1 MEGNLCMPGQ
11 FIEKSSYAK
20 FLIVLALLSLIPIA
34 AGAFEEPKT
43 LLLWEDGA
51 PGARGESSADQPSIT
66 VYFPPESTRTG
77 AAVVVFP
84 GGGYGH
90 LAMSHEGDQVG
101 RWLIAHGITGIVTKY
116 RISPYHYPAPFLDAQ
131 RAIRMVRHFSSD
143 WGIDPD
149 RIGVMGFS
157 AGGHLASTVATHFD
171 SGDSSAVDSVAWESS
186 RPDFA
191 VLVYPVISFTTEF
204 AHQGSLH
211 NLLGASPDSELVR
224 SLSNELQVT
233 SNTPPTF
240 LVATDEDTVV
250 PAENSVLFFLAL
262 RKAHVPVE
270 MHIFEPGQHGFGL
283 APYRPVLS
291 VWPHLFLKWLQGSG
305 FLSPSQPK

>member
-1 MEGNLCMPGQ
+1 MLHYFENLCPGK
-11 FIEKSSYAK
+11 ILTVLG
-20 FLIVLALLSLIPIA
+20 FLLLIPIA

-51 PGARGESSADQPSIT
+51 PGARGEGSADQPSIT

-77 AAVVVFP
+77 TAVVVFP

-101 RWLIAHGITGIVTKY
+101 RWLISHGITGIVTQY

-131 RAIRMVRHFSSD
+131 RAIRTVRHFSAQ
-143 WGIDPD
+143 WGIDPN
-149 RIGVMGFS
+149 RVGVMGFS

-171 SGDSSAVDSVAWESS
+171 TGDSSAVDSVEWESS

-191 VLVYPVISFTTEF
+191 VLVYPVISFTTGYT
-204 AHQGSLH
+204 HQGSLH

-283 APYRPVLS
+283 APFRPILS
-291 VWPHLFLKWLQGSG
+291 VWPQLFLNWLQGSG
-305 FLSPSQPK
+305 LLSPAGPQ